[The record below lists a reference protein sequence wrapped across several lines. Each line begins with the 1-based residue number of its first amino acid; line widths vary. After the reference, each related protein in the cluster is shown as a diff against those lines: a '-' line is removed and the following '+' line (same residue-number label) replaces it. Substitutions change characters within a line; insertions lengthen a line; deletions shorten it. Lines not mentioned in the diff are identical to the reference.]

1 MVVALILETPPILI
15 LVAAALSVTLA
26 LGIHWAAD
34 RYLNHGTSDEV
45 FYWALGGVAVSVSLV
60 LLQFMPA

>member
-1 MVVALILETPPILI
+1 MALILETPPILI
-15 LVAAALSVTLA
+15 LVAAALCVTLV

-34 RYLNHGTSDEV
+34 RYLNRGTSDEV

-60 LLQFMPA
+60 LLQFVPA

>member
-1 MVVALILETPPILI
+1 MALILGTPPILI
-15 LVAAALSVTLA
+15 LVAAALLVTLA

-34 RYLNHGTSDEV
+34 RYLNHGASDEV
-45 FYWALGGVAVSVSLV
+45 FYWALGGVAVSVALV